1 MYVKNIKIMI
11 DRIYYRSKVTCMLNL
26 LLKDI
31 IIGLLPDKLHNYN
44 IEYIYFN
51 NIQYDKLEDTLVLD
65 ISENEEKESIKCP
78 INRNSDDLY
87 YIYGPKVPITESMK
101 NFEITINP
109 NAQVYIRFLTQSLP
123 VILRDKKLITMDEYI
138 YLEKYAS
145 ISNSY
150 IVYIFNYWLGKL
162 KPDLDV
168 IYPCYASVL
177 LESFKYIKK
186 SSIKFNNFYN
196 EIIILAKNKS
206 KQLATF
212 NQYIDF
218 LNKMYDLSLDTDVV
232 RNKLISTIEENKL
245 SLDPRYTHDLVKEVI
260 NIVNTFLPIDSSQWD
275 ISCMLLAYN
284 FLIFFLIR

>member
-1 MYVKNIKIMI
+1 MLTISPIKGETMHVKNIKIMI

-138 YLEKYAS
+138 YLDKYAS

-186 SSIKFNNFYN
+186 SSMKFNNFYN

-206 KQLATF
+206 KQLPTI

-218 LNKMYDLSLDTDVV
+218 LNKVYDLSLDTDVV

-260 NIVNTFLPIDSSQWD
+260 NIVNTFLPMDSSQ
-275 ISCMLLAYN
+275 
-284 FLIFFLIR
+284 

>member
-1 MYVKNIKIMI
+1 MLTISPIKGETMYVKNIKIMI

-168 IYPCYASVL
+168 IYPCYVSVL

-206 KQLATF
+206 KQLVTF

-260 NIVNTFLPIDSSQWD
+260 NIVNTFLPMDSS
-275 ISCMLLAYN
+275 
-284 FLIFFLIR
+284 

>member
-1 MYVKNIKIMI
+1 MLTISPIKGETMYVKNIKIMI

-206 KQLATF
+206 KQLPTF

-218 LNKMYDLSLDTDVV
+218 LNKVCDLSLDTDVV
-232 RNKLISTIEENKL
+232 KNKLISTIEENKL
-245 SLDPRYTHDLVKEVI
+245 SLDPRFTNDLVKEVI
-260 NIVNTFLPIDSSQWD
+260 NIVNTFLPIDNSQ
-275 ISCMLLAYN
+275 
-284 FLIFFLIR
+284 

>member
-1 MYVKNIKIMI
+1 MLTISPIKGETMYVKNIKIMI

-260 NIVNTFLPIDSSQWD
+260 NIVNTFLPMDSSQ
-275 ISCMLLAYN
+275 
-284 FLIFFLIR
+284 

>member
-1 MYVKNIKIMI
+1 MLTISPIKGETMYVKNIKIMI

-138 YLEKYAS
+138 YLDKYAS

-206 KQLATF
+206 KQLVTF

-260 NIVNTFLPIDSSQWD
+260 NIVNTFLPMDSSQ
-275 ISCMLLAYN
+275 
-284 FLIFFLIR
+284 

>member
-1 MYVKNIKIMI
+1 MLTISPIKGETMYVKNIKIMI

-51 NIQYDKLEDTLVLD
+51 NIQHDKLEDTLVLD

-101 NFEITINP
+101 NFEVTINP

-206 KQLATF
+206 KQLVTF

-260 NIVNTFLPIDSSQWD
+260 NIVNTFLPMDSS
-275 ISCMLLAYN
+275 
-284 FLIFFLIR
+284 

>member
-1 MYVKNIKIMI
+1 MLTISPMKGETMYVKNIKIMI

-87 YIYGPKVPITESMK
+87 YIYGSKVPITKSMK

-109 NAQVYIRFLTQSLP
+109 LSGIQMYYENVQVYIRFLTQSLP

-177 LESFKYIKK
+177 LESFKYIKNRPLNLIT
-186 SSIKFNNFYN
+186 SIMR
-196 EIIILAKNKS
+196 L
-206 KQLATF
+206 
-212 NQYIDF
+212 
-218 LNKMYDLSLDTDVV
+218 LS
-232 RNKLISTIEENKL
+232 
-245 SLDPRYTHDLVKEVI
+245 
-260 NIVNTFLPIDSSQWD
+260 
-275 ISCMLLAYN
+275 
-284 FLIFFLIR
+284 

>member
-1 MYVKNIKIMI
+1 MLTISPIKGETMHVKNIKIMI

-177 LESFKYIKK
+177 LESFKYIKNRPLNLIT
-186 SSIKFNNFYN
+186 SIMR
-196 EIIILAKNKS
+196 L
-206 KQLATF
+206 
-212 NQYIDF
+212 
-218 LNKMYDLSLDTDVV
+218 LS
-232 RNKLISTIEENKL
+232 
-245 SLDPRYTHDLVKEVI
+245 
-260 NIVNTFLPIDSSQWD
+260 
-275 ISCMLLAYN
+275 
-284 FLIFFLIR
+284 